1 MKKICFLVNNY
12 DPIVG
17 GTELLCK
24 SLVENLQEKYSV
36 SIITSPC
43 LARNKEDYKYDI
55 YDCNWNYFSLMK
67 EHFEIFD
74 YDLVIFFADLH
85 SPFLNRY
92 DYKWARKNICILN
105 IDERTYEYKNNFLNA
120 TNNLKNFNN
129 VITFCKESIANKFLN
144 ENNIKNI
151 YINNFSRDVQKSKI
165 DINFIEKLKLN
176 KNNKTIFYNA
186 AYEDRKN
193 QLNVLKC
200 INKSDYLK
208 QFNYIFLGAQAS
220 ENYLADCINFQKA
233 NNLENIRFL
242 NATSDLNKV
251 DALYQQSDFVLLAS
265 IAEGMPLV
273 LLEAMS
279 ANKPFI
285 SSDVG
290 GVKGVLSNL
299 CDIELLN
306 KNFNSHELE
315 EKIYKQTNKQ
325 IDYRNI
331 WKNNFDKEETLK
343 KYSDMIQEVL
353 K

>member
-1 MKKICFLVNNY
+1 MKKICFLVNKY
-12 DPIVG
+12 DPVVG

-24 SLVENLQEKYSV
+24 SIVENLLVQYSV
-36 SIITSPC
+36 SIITSPS
-43 LARNKEDYKYDI
+43 AERNKENYKYNI
-55 YDCNWNYFSLMK
+55 YDCNWQHFSLMK

-74 YDLVIFFADLH
+74 YDLVVFFADLH
-85 SPFLNRY
+85 SPFLNIY
-92 DYKWARKNICILN
+92 DYKWAKKNICILN
-105 IDERTYEYKNNFLNA
+105 IDERTYEYRDNFLNA

-129 VITFCKESIANKFLN
+129 VVTFCKDSVVNKFLQDN
-144 ENNIKNI
+144 QIKNI
-151 YINNFSRDVQKSKI
+151 YINNFSRDIQQSKF

-176 KNNKTIFYNA
+176 KKNKTIFYNA

-200 INKSDYLK
+200 ISQSSYLK

-220 ENYLADCINFQKA
+220 ENYLAECISFQKN

-251 DALYQQSDFVLLAS
+251 DALYQQVDFVLLAS

-290 GVKGVLSNL
+290 GVKGVLRDV

-306 KNFNSHELE
+306 FNFSSSELE
-315 EKIYKQTNKQ
+315 QKIKKQ
-325 IDYRNI
+325 INKNINYRDI
-331 WKNNFDKEETLK
+331 WKNNFDKEQAIK
-343 KYSDMIQEVL
+343 KYTHMIEEIL
-353 K
+353 I